1 MQWRR
6 ICGKLNNNFDTTK
19 RGNAGRSAGGSLQIS
34 LDVIAKIA
42 RLAALEVDGVADVS
56 SGGAQTMRGL
66 LSKTSLQKDV
76 AVDMKDGVAAVTV
89 HIIPYYGSKVMDVCK
104 KVQENV
110 KQTIQIMTGITVSRV
125 NVVAAGLAE
134 PKAADAE

>member
-1 MQWRR
+1 MDVR
-6 ICGKLNNNFDTTK
+6 NTE
-19 RGNAGRSAGGSLQIS
+19 GGSLKIS
-34 LDVIAKIA
+34 IDVIAKIA

-56 SGGAQTMRGL
+56 SGSTQTMRGI
-66 LSKTSLQKDV
+66 LSKTNLKKDV
-76 AVDMKDGVAAVTV
+76 AVDMKDGVAAVTIHV
-89 HIIPYYGSKVMDVCK
+89 IPYYGSKVMAVCK

-134 PKAADAE
+134 PKPETAE

>member
-1 MQWRR
+1 MNLR
-6 ICGKLNNNFDTTK
+6 NV
-19 RGNAGRSAGGSLQIS
+19 AGGSLQIS

-56 SGGAQTMRGL
+56 SGGSQTMRGL
-66 LSKTSLQKDV
+66 LSKTNFHKDV
-76 AVDMKDGVAAVTV
+76 TVDMKDGVAAITV
-89 HIIPYYGSKVMDVCK
+89 YVIPYYGCKVMSVCK

-110 KQTIQIMTGITVSRV
+110 KQTIQIMTGITVTRV

-134 PKAADAE
+134 AKVPNAE

>member
-1 MQWRR
+1 MDVR
-6 ICGKLNNNFDTTK
+6 NT
-19 RGNAGRSAGGSLQIS
+19 AGGSLQIS

-89 HIIPYYGSKVMDVCK
+89 HIIPYYGSKSDGRLQK
-104 KVQENV
+104 SAGKR
-110 KQTIQIMTGITVSRV
+110 QTDHPDHDGHHGVPRQCGGRRP
-125 NVVAAGLAE
+125 G
-134 PKAADAE
+134 

>member
-1 MQWRR
+1 MDVR
-6 ICGKLNNNFDTTK
+6 NT
-19 RGNAGRSAGGSLQIS
+19 AGGSLQIS

-89 HIIPYYGSKVMDVCK
+89 HIIPYYGNKVMDVCK

>member
-1 MQWRR
+1 MDVR
-6 ICGKLNNNFDTTK
+6 NT
-19 RGNAGRSAGGSLQIS
+19 AGGSLQIS

-76 AVDMKDGVAAVTV
+76 AVDMKDGVAVVTV

-104 KVQENV
+104 KVQEND